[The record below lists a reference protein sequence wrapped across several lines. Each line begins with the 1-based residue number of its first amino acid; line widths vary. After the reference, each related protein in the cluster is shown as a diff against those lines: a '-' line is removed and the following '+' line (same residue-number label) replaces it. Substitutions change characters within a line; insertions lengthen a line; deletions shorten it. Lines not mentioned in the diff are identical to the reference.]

1 MLGQINN
8 ISLKEK
14 EKLNPAQIIFSIL
27 SGVLLALSFSIPSLS
42 FLAWF
47 SLIPFFISLYNY
59 KNTGKQG
66 FQLSFIF
73 SLTYYLGLL
82 HWLFRLHPLTWVG
95 FTETQSIL
103 IITAGWLT
111 FSLIESIGLSFVGFL
126 VTSLKPKGI
135 NRIILPVCVWIII
148 EWIQSLGATGFTWGR
163 LALSQFE
170 NIHLIQSSNL
180 FGNLFV
186 SGLIVLVNV
195 VLALSIID
203 FQKNKF
209 TLKPIITTL
218 IIFLLNLGYG
228 FYSVNQVND
237 DGKEI
242 NATIIQGNIL
252 SDQKWDMQAID
263 MFNLYSSL
271 TKDAL
276 KQYPKTNLV
285 VWPESA
291 ITDAVDINNN
301 RTIKYP
307 EILNKMK
314 EITRNNNIY
323 LTTGI
328 FTIKF
333 PEPRKY
339 DISNSIIT
347 VSPKSEIVG
356 TYSKR
361 HLVPF
366 GEYLPFRN
374 ILEKIV
380 PSITK
385 INALG
390 SDVTQGLDT
399 SLINTSFGKIG
410 GLVCYDS
417 ILPQLTRY
425 SVNDG
430 AELLVLVTNDS
441 WYKDS
446 IGVYEHNGQSVF
458 RAIETSRYMVR
469 AANTGISTIIS
480 PNGEIMS
487 KLDPLTK
494 GFISN
499 TVRARNTITLYS
511 KLGDIIAII
520 SLIVLSLIILT
531 RKNDDL
537 LLMSDE

>member
-1 MLGQINN
+1 VLGKFKN
-8 ISLKEK
+8 IGIKEK
-14 EKLNPAQIIFSIL
+14 EKLNPAQIILSLL
-27 SGVLLALSFSIPSLS
+27 SGILLALSFSIPSLS
-42 FLAWF
+42 FLTWF
-47 SLIPFFISLYNY
+47 SLIPFFFAIYNY
-59 KNTGKQG
+59 KLSGRQG
-66 FQLSFIF
+66 FKISFIF

-103 IITAGWLT
+103 LITAAWFV
-111 FSLIESIGLSFVGFL
+111 FSLIESLGLSLVGFL
-126 VTSLKPKGI
+126 IGVLKPRGI
-135 NRIILPVCVWIII
+135 NKIVLPVCLWIII
-148 EWIQSLGATGFTWGR
+148 EWMQSLGATGFTWGR

-170 NIHLIQSSNL
+170 NINIIQSTNL
-180 FGNLFV
+180 FGSLFI
-186 SGLIVLVNV
+186 SSLIVLVNV
-195 VLALSIID
+195 VLALSLID
-203 FQKNKF
+203 YSKNK
-209 TLKPIITTL
+209 LSYKPIITTI
-218 IIFLLNLGYG
+218 IIFLLNLSYGY
-228 FYSVNQVND
+228 YSIYEKTD

-263 MFNLYSSL
+263 MFNLYNNL

-291 ITDAVDINNN
+291 ITDAVDIERN

-307 EILNKMK
+307 EILTRIK
-314 EITRNNNIY
+314 EIAKNNNIY
-323 LTTGI
+323 LATGI

-333 PEPRKY
+333 PEPNKY
-339 DISNSIIT
+339 DISNSILA
-347 VSPKSEIVG
+347 VSPKEEIVG
-356 TYSKR
+356 SYSKR

-366 GEYLPFRN
+366 GEYLPFRK
-374 ILEKIV
+374 ILEALI
-380 PSITK
+380 PGINK
-385 INALG
+385 INAIG
-390 SDVTQGLDT
+390 NDVTQGKDT

-417 ILPQLTRY
+417 ILPQLTRS

-458 RAIETSRYMVR
+458 RAIETDRYMVR

-480 PNGEIMS
+480 PSGQIIS

-499 TVRARNTITLYS
+499 TVKSRNTKTLYS
-511 KLGDIIAII
+511 VLGEIIAII
-520 SLIVLSLIILT
+520 SLIIVCLSVLV
-531 RKNDDL
+531 KKDNDL
-537 LLMSDE
+537 LLMQDE